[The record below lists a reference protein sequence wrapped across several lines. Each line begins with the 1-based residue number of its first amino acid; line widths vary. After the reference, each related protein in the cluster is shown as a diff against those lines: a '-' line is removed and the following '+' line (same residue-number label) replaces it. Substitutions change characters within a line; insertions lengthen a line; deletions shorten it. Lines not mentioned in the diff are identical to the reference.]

1 MSLDYYIVLGVN
13 RNATDSEIKKS
24 YRKLAL
30 QFHPDKHPEHLRE
43 EASEKFKQVSEA
55 YEILSDKAK
64 RRAYDKY
71 GSSHN
76 FANDNGSFDS
86 NDFFRDAGFSN
97 FHFHDPMDLFSEFFG
112 NQFQSNSKFS
122 NSPFSNS
129 PFSNSAFSSSFFNDP
144 FQTDPFF
151 SGGNRS
157 AANAFQSFS
166 SSGFPNNGG
175 FSQSF
180 FSSSSSSSS
189 PRLSSVSKSTSTRI
203 VNGQVEK
210 VVTTVDAQGNETVEV
225 TRGTQGSQNF
235 QTQVFK
241 NGIEQQHNKM
251 LK

>member
-13 RNATDSEIKKS
+13 RNATDSEIKVS
-24 YRKLAL
+24 FSSFY
-30 QFHPDKHPEHLRE
+30 FDKHPEHLRE

-97 FHFHDPMDLFSEFFG
+97 FHFHDPMDLF
-112 NQFQSNSKFS
+112 
-122 NSPFSNS
+122 
-129 PFSNSAFSSSFFNDP
+129 SSFFNDP